1 MTMRWLILGSA
12 GMLGKELHA
21 ELGKQGEDIV
31 AVDRDEIDIA
41 DPNAV
46 DSLVRSAHPAVIVN
60 CAAFTQVDDCETNE
74 ELASAVNG
82 TAVEGIA
89 SAADGVGALLVQIS
103 TDFVFD
109 GSRASEYEVTSP
121 PTPLSAYGRSK
132 LAGEGFAK
140 GAVKHQIV
148 RTSWLFGRQGWNFVE
163 AIRKQINNGREE
175 LRVVNDQVGRPTY
188 VPHLVEAL
196 LRLARLGVHSSD
208 ARGIVHYA
216 DSPACSWFD
225 FATAIVEVLD
235 AAGKLPH
242 PVAVHPVT
250 SDEFPRPA
258 KRPGYSA
265 LSTARYERLAGVPVH
280 SWREGLEEY
289 FAD

>member
-1 MTMRWLILGSA
+1 MRWLILGAA

-21 ELGKQGEDIV
+21 ELKVQGEDII

-46 DSLVRSAHPAVIVN
+46 DYLVRHAHPAVIVN
-60 CAAFTQVDDCETNE
+60 CAAFTQVDDCEANE
-74 ELASAVNG
+74 EIATAVNG
-82 TAVEGIA
+82 SALQGIA
-89 SAADGVGALLVQIS
+89 ASANGIGALLVQIS

-109 GSRASEYEVTSP
+109 GSRTSEYDVNTP
-121 PTPLSAYGRSK
+121 PSPLSAYGRTK
-132 LAGEGFAK
+132 LIGETFAK
-140 GAVKHQIV
+140 TAVKHQIV

-163 AIRKQINNGREE
+163 AIRKQINNGRSE

-188 VPHLVEAL
+188 VPHLVEAV
-196 LRLARLGVHSSD
+196 LRLAHLGVRSQE
-208 ARGIVHYA
+208 ATGIFHYA
-216 DSPACSWFD
+216 DDPACSWFD

-235 AAGKLPH
+235 ATGNLPQ
-242 PVAVHPVT
+242 PVTVLPVT

-258 KRPGYSA
+258 KRPNYSA
-265 LSTARYERLAGVPVH
+265 LSTSRYERLTGAPAR

-289 FAD
+289 LAD